1 MERSQ
6 MKESGVKM
14 HEPER
19 SCWGRGQGPEP
30 PARKATPLLC
40 DRPKKGAEG
49 RAAAARLGVS

>member
-1 MERSQ
+1 MSQ
-6 MKESGVKM
+6 RGAAGGG
-14 HEPER
+14 
-19 SCWGRGQGPEP
+19 GRALSP

>member
-1 MERSQ
+1 